1 MGNPSEDQS
10 AHPAEKGRASKEIRG
25 APWVKICFFC
35 FAALFCFMSEIPGQD
50 SDATEPSATEMAQPV
65 VPPEESDVPAPPVVA
80 EETEVPVPPNPEFVE
95 VVLEEDQDTPA
106 TVEVPLKQ
114 D

>member
-1 MGNPSEDQS
+1 
-10 AHPAEKGRASKEIRG
+10 
-25 APWVKICFFC
+25 
-35 FAALFCFMSEIPGQD
+35 MSEIPEQD

>member
-1 MGNPSEDQS
+1 
-10 AHPAEKGRASKEIRG
+10 
-25 APWVKICFFC
+25 
-35 FAALFCFMSEIPGQD
+35 MSEIPGQD

-65 VPPEESDVPAPPVVA
+65 VPPDVPAPPVVA